1 MFRSVN
7 LATAAWP
14 QNAISSKPL
23 VPAQQSWA
31 VDATDTLFAAGG
43 LNSA

>member
-14 QNAISSKPL
+14 QGVNAISSKPL

-31 VDATDTLFAAGG
+31 VDATDTLF
-43 LNSA
+43 

>member
-14 QNAISSKPL
+14 QGTISSKPL
-23 VPAQQSWA
+23 LPAQQSWA
-31 VDATDTLFAAGG
+31 VDATNTLF
-43 LNSA
+43 